1 MCDSLRHSTAHVL
14 VPKACA
20 CIKCTCAV
28 RSARSPLQSSTC
40 VGSVKMRCHTQQTHK
55 HTTIQTHNH
64 THHTLVLP
72 CLFLEIWSL
81 FCPNFGFVFY
91 LAATW
96 SGGAVEGLAR
106 FAAPSRCCQNA
117 SEVRRARR
125 GLCSRFRLQRLGAPS
140 AACGVEPRMKCAKRG
155 PLLD

>member
-1 MCDSLRHSTAHVL
+1 MHMR
-14 VPKACA
+14 
-20 CIKCTCAV
+20 V

-40 VGSVKMRCHTQQTHK
+40 VGSVKMRCHTHQTHK
-55 HTTIQTHNH
+55 HTNIQTHNH
-64 THHTLVLP
+64 THTIH
-72 CLFLEIWSL
+72 L
-81 FCPNFGFVFY
+81 FCHAFFLKFGPFSAPNFGFLFY

-106 FAAPSRCCQNA
+106 FAAPSRCCQHA

-140 AACGVEPRMKCAKRG
+140 AACALEPQIKCEKRG

>member
-1 MCDSLRHSTAHVL
+1 VCDWLRHSTAHTRVL
-14 VPKACA
+14 KACA
-20 CIKCTCAV
+20 YIYN
-28 RSARSPLQSSTC
+28 ARACPICPVPLAKQH
-40 VGSVKMRCHTQQTHK
+40 MRWVSENALSHIRPTN
-55 HTTIQTHNH
+55 IQTH

-72 CLFLEIWSL
+72 CLFLKFGHFSA
-81 FCPNFGFVFY
+81 PNFGSVLY

-106 FAAPSRCCQNA
+106 FAAPSRCCQNP

-125 GLCSRFRLQRLGAPS
+125 GLCSRLRLQRLGAPS
-140 AACGVEPRMKCAKRG
+140 AACALEPQIKCEKRG